1 MQRRAFTNGEGLIH
15 HRHSLS
21 FSATRNG
28 TVTHRQRIEL
38 NIPCSS
44 EPSEYPWGN
53 ATCQI
58 LWRSEHS
65 QESMR
70 LIWDDAAY
78 GQFGSGERLV
88 GDLRM
93 VQVDFTAHEHQKDFS
108 SYDELTISFTFKRSL
123 NKTVYLFFFPSI
135 LFIGIS
141 WLSFLLGPM
150 AITRAILVMSSF
162 ILLYLHY
169 YFNMAGLPET
179 SGITSIDIWKL
190 FSLLF
195 VFGVLVE
202 LVSVSCMA
210 SVGRSRSIQAC
221 CRSKKKKGKYEMEP
235 LYEELNDLRQRKTR
249 RTCRFIHLTCLSD
262 SEQMTQKVNAVWKC
276 DDCRPESK
284 TPTFADLGA
293 RSSFFT
299 LCHTPKRWAPS
310 SPEPLR
316 RALPKVEQLD
326 DDPPATTTTS
336 SDRFVTCTFCLDD
349 IDSGHKFV
357 TNCRHEFHHQCAE
370 PWFIRASTCPNCRQ
384 KVKYVDLLTWDP
396 FEDGARALEKGSP
409 HPIADVRDLRR
420 ERRRRGRGRE
430 GVPAPC
436 ARCGHELDEDLE
448 EAAVCLCCEALF
460 HHQCLSDSEKAQ
472 LDGAT
477 LNRCND
483 CEQHEDE

>member
-1 MQRRAFTNGEGLIH
+1 MDW
-15 HRHSLS
+15 
-21 FSATRNG
+21 NG

-70 LIWDDAAY
+70 LVWDDTTY
-78 GQFGSGERLV
+78 GQFGTGERLV

-179 SGITSIDIWKL
+179 SGITSLDIWKL

-210 SVGRSRSIQAC
+210 SIGRSRSIQAC

-249 RTCRFIHLTCLSD
+249 RTCRCDPALHHHCSMRWATGVFHCETCRQTVNFVDMFEKENRYLDRFELEIQNDDPYSSTEEAKMLRKRRNFIHLTCLSAN
-262 SEQMTQKVNAVWKC
+262 EQMTQKVNAVWKC
-276 DDCRPESK
+276 DDCRPEAK
-284 TPTFADLGA
+284 TPTFADLG
-293 RSSFFT
+293 
-299 LCHTPKRWAPS
+299 
-310 SPEPLR
+310 
-316 RALPKVEQLD
+316 V
-326 DDPPATTTTS
+326 
-336 SDRFVTCTFCLDD
+336 
-349 IDSGHKFV
+349 
-357 TNCRHEFHHQCAE
+357 
-370 PWFIRASTCPNCRQ
+370 
-384 KVKYVDLLTWDP
+384 
-396 FEDGARALEKGSP
+396 
-409 HPIADVRDLRR
+409 
-420 ERRRRGRGRE
+420 
-430 GVPAPC
+430 
-436 ARCGHELDEDLE
+436 
-448 EAAVCLCCEALF
+448 
-460 HHQCLSDSEKAQ
+460 
-472 LDGAT
+472 
-477 LNRCND
+477 
-483 CEQHEDE
+483 